1 MHVRQG
7 FVSIVTALLVIAG
20 AGQVARAEPLRIGFG
35 IWVGLGPLFVAQE
48 KSLFAQEGVE
58 VELIDIEIPEA
69 LYSGLLAGQLDVNFV
84 SIDTVVQHFDPEQPY
99 ECVMVTDE
107 SLGADGI
114 VAARNIRTIA
124 DLKGKT
130 VAVLYRS
137 VSHFY
142 LNVVLKEAGLTQGDL
157 ETVDLAAED
166 AGNAFL
172 MREVDAAVTWEPWL
186 TQGRQSAHGHLLA
199 DSSET
204 PGLLV
209 DCLAAK
215 TAVFERRRAE
225 FQALARA
232 WDAALG
238 YVAAHPEEAN
248 AIMARHVGGWLE
260 DPAVFSETLKGV
272 RFYDSA
278 RNREFFGT
286 PDRPGQIYQ
295 TSQYVID
302 FWRSLGVLKAD
313 ITPADVISPDLWVE

>member
-1 MHVRQG
+1 M
-7 FVSIVTALLVIAG
+7 
-20 AGQVARAEPLRIGFG
+20 ARAEPLRIGFG

-48 KSLFAQEGVE
+48 KGLFAQEGVE
-58 VELIDIEIPEA
+58 VELIGMEIPEA
-69 LYSGLLAGQLDVNFV
+69 LYSGLLAGQLDVNIV
-84 SIDTVVQHFDPEQPY
+84 TIDTMVQHFDPEQPY
-99 ECVMVTDE
+99 ACVMVTDE
-107 SLGADGI
+107 FLGADGI

-130 VAVLYRS
+130 VALPDRS
-137 VSHFY
+137 VSDFY
-142 LNVVLKEAGLTQGDL
+142 LNVVLKEAGLGQGDL

-172 MREVDAAVTWEPWL
+172 MREVDAAVTWEPLL

-199 DSSET
+199 NSSET

-232 WDAALG
+232 WDAALD

-248 AIMARHVGGWLE
+248 AIGR
-260 DPAVFSETLKGV
+260 
-272 RFYDSA
+272 RSA
-278 RNREFFGT
+278 AGSRI
-286 PDRPGQIYQ
+286 PPCSPRP
-295 TSQYVID
+295 
-302 FWRSLGVLKAD
+302 
-313 ITPADVISPDLWVE
+313 